1 MKISYAQ
8 EMELCKSL
16 LTAHGMN
23 ADDAGLLGESVAHSD
38 FTASI
43 PTGSPALRT
52 TSSALKTE
60 P

>member
-8 EMELCKSL
+8 EMELCKAL

-38 FTASI
+38 FTGDRKSVV
-43 PTGSPALRT
+43 
-52 TSSALKTE
+52 
-60 P
+60 